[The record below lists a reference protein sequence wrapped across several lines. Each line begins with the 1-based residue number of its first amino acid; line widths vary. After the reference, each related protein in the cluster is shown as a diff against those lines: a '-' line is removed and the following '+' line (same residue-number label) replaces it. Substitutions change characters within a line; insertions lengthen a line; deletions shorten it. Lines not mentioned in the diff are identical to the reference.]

1 VRELAAL
8 LGVKYKQET
17 DGAFSH
23 SNLVTILNPAGEIV
37 HQRTGLKGGLDEATA
52 ALAGTLK

>member
-8 LGVKYKQET
+8 VGVKYKQEA

-23 SNLVTILNPAGEIV
+23 SNLLTILNPAGEIV
-37 HQRTGLKGGLDEATA
+37 HQRTGLKGGLDEAAVALVA
-52 ALAGTLK
+52 AAR